1 MTDLL
6 QRTVDELIEAGL
18 VYKDGDKFKLT
29 QRGIEIP
36 LKELGAMFPPGGAK
50 RAAKRGRKAK
60 EKSNVHSEQDPA
72 PSA

>member
-29 QRGIEIP
+29 QRGITIP
-36 LKELGAMFPPGGAK
+36 LKELNALFPPGGSK

-60 EKSNVHSEQDPA
+60 EKSNVYSEQDPA

>member
-18 VYKDGDKFKLT
+18 VYKDGDKYKLT
-29 QRGIEIP
+29 QRGITIP
-36 LKELGAMFPPGGAK
+36 LKELEAMFPPGGSK

-60 EKSNVHSEQDPA
+60 EDVCLT
-72 PSA
+72 